1 MKRVFVHGLGQ
12 TPAAW
17 EKTLLSLGDGEETVC
32 PDLAELPRGGGV
44 NYAKLRKGFFDFCG
58 KSGVPLDLC
67 GLSLGGVL
75 ALEYAACH
83 PENVRSLALI
93 AAQYKMPKGLLKF
106 QNVLFRFMPE
116 SMFRQAGFEKKDF
129 LRLCGSMMELDLSA
143 SLSRIACPVLV
154 VCGEKDAANR
164 KASAELAGALKN
176 AELRVIGGAGHEV
189 NIDAPEALAEVLQD
203 FYKKVSPQGK
213 ESPPSL

>member
-1 MKRVFVHGLGQ
+1 MKRVFLHGLGQ

-17 EKTLLSLGDGEETVC
+17 EKTLLSLGDGAVC
-32 PDLAELPRGGGV
+32 PDLAELPRGREV
-44 NYAKLRKGFFDFCG
+44 NYANLRGGFADFCG
-58 KSGVPLDLC
+58 GLGGPVDLC

-75 ALEYAACH
+75 ALDYAAGH
-83 PENVRSLALI
+83 PGNVRSLAVI
-93 AAQYKMPKGLLKF
+93 AAQYKMPKGLLRL
-106 QNVLFRFMPE
+106 QNALFRFIPE

-143 SLSRIACPVLV
+143 SLSRITCPVLV

-164 KASAELAGALKN
+164 KASAELAGAVKN

-189 NIDAPEALAEVLQD
+189 NIDAPEALAEALQD
-203 FYKKVSPQGK
+203 FYKKLSQRGK
-213 ESPPSL
+213 ESPLSL